1 MQADARR
8 IEMVVDRNYP
18 FGSKLKHEVKG
29 RLPPRMALTLGPAG
43 GKLTGVMG
51 VMGFQDEQG

>member
-29 RLPPRMALTLGPAG
+29 RLPPRLGLTLRPAG
-43 GKLTGVMG
+43 GKLTGVRG
-51 VMGFQDEQG
+51 VMGF